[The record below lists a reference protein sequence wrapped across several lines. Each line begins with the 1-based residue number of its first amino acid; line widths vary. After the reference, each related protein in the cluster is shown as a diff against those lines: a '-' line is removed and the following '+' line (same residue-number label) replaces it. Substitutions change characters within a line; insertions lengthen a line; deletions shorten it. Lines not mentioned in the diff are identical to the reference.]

1 MKPKHVQRGVSKS
14 SEIDSAARS
23 SSARVGKVARI
34 HRNYRTGVRRQRPRS
49 SRNQKDRNVDFRQY
63 ILYCL
68 VAVGALFLI
77 GIIWVWHGQNRNGQL
92 ISNADAARAEVFR
105 VSPPT
110 TQASAEMM
118 KMFLD
123 AESSAAM
130 KGMVRLRDAKLDD
143 IFQLVQDLKSSENGV
158 ESVEWAGS
166 EQLNDLSLELIQVI
180 FRSGATRMG
189 YITYDDSAG
198 KWLIDAESF
207 TYYLSKPWSE
217 IIGQGKCRVKL
228 RATAKPDGY
237 YNGVFSDEK
246 EWLCLGLQIPGQED
260 NIYGYLRLNSDC
272 YYAMAQIYRS
282 GSSYSIVADLSRDAG
297 MEPRQF
303 EIKKIIAHGWVETD
317 IEFTSLFTDAD
328 KQESNKKNDEIKNGP

>member
-1 MKPKHVQRGVSKS
+1 MKPKHVQRGVSKAP
-14 SEIDSAARS
+14 EIDNTASS

-34 HRNYRTGVRRQRPRS
+34 HRNYRSGVRRQRSRS
-49 SRNQKDRNVDFRQY
+49 SRNQRDRNVDFRQY
-63 ILYCL
+63 ILYSL

-77 GIIWVWHGQNRNGQL
+77 GIIWVWYGQNRNGQL
-92 ISNADAARAEVFR
+92 ITKADAARAEVFR

-130 KGMVRLRDAKLDD
+130 EGLVRLRDAKIDE
-143 IFQLVQDLKSSENGV
+143 IFQLVQEIKSSENGV
-158 ESVEWAGS
+158 ESIEWAGS
-166 EQLNDLSLELIQVI
+166 EQLNDLSLELIQVV
-180 FRSGATRMG
+180 FRSGVNRMG
-189 YITYDDSAG
+189 YLTYDDSAG

-217 IIGQGKCRVKL
+217 IIGQGKCHVKL
-228 RATAKPDGY
+228 RATAMPDGY

-246 EWLCLGLQIPGQED
+246 EWLCLSLQIPGQEGTL
-260 NIYGYLRLNSDC
+260 YGYLRLNSDC

-297 MEPRQF
+297 MEPRQY

-317 IEFTSLFTDAD
+317 VEFTSLFKDAD
-328 KQESNKKNDEIKNGP
+328 KQESSKKNNEIKNAP